1 MIIGISGK
9 AESGK
14 DTAANMLK
22 ILYGN
27 PNISYEDYNNKNY
40 NKFADIEVIHFAD
53 ILKETAM
60 TMCVLSEEDV
70 CTQHDKKRKI
80 EWLGKNVRELLQK
93 IVT

>member
-27 PNISYEDYNNKNY
+27 PNISYADYNN
-40 NKFADIEVIHFAD
+40 
-53 ILKETAM
+53 
-60 TMCVLSEEDV
+60 
-70 CTQHDKKRKI
+70 
-80 EWLGKNVRELLQK
+80 
-93 IVT
+93 